1 MYHHYQVDLEMY
13 LYFWNLII
21 QLNRSIQPEQLVN
34 KEDHRKQ
41 FCRLGLQKLKNLTK
55 LIRSN

>member
-34 KEDHRKQ
+34 KEDHRK
-41 FCRLGLQKLKNLTK
+41 
-55 LIRSN
+55 